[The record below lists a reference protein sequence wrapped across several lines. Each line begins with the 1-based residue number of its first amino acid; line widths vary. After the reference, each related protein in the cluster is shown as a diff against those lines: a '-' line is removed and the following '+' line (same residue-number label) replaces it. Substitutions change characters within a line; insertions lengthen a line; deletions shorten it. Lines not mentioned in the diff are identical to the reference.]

1 MNFRSKN
8 LLVTG
13 GAGFIGSNFIK
24 YLLEKYDGISIYNLD
39 KLTYASNLS
48 HLKNLTSN
56 KSYKF
61 IHGDIC
67 DNDLVSKIFKNYNID
82 GVINFAAE
90 THVDN
95 SIINPDNFIK
105 TNINGVY
112 NLLNIS
118 YKFWMNKPFN
128 VKEDY
133 LNARFHQISTDEVY
147 GSILK
152 GSFTEKSSYAP
163 NSPYSASKASADML
177 IRSFHKTYGLN
188 VVTTISSNNFGPN
201 QNNEKFI
208 PKIIQSLINKK
219 TISVYGDGL
228 NIRDW
233 IYVMDNCH
241 AIEKVFNNSAS
252 GEKYNV
258 GGENE
263 ISNIDL
269 IDIIF
274 KNLSKKHKVKKSIRF
289 VKDRYGHD
297 RRYSLNINKI
307 KNELNWV
314 PKKGFLNTYSFSKL
328 VK

>member
-118 YKFWMNKPFN
+118 YKFWMNKPFI

-201 QNNEKFI
+201 QHNEKFI

-233 IYVMDNCH
+233 IYVMDNCQ

-263 ISNIDL
+263 TSNIDL

-274 KNLSKKHKVKKSIRF
+274 KNLSNKHKVKKSIRF

-314 PKKGFLNTYSFSKL
+314 PKKGFLNNYSFSKL